1 MNRRRLLYSSGLIM
15 ASTLAGCT
23 GNDSEEAEGGTR
35 DSNSSGDDNNNT
47 TDNKETNENS
57 TTDEGTPAVE
67 IVDHEL
73 VVDEGDYITDVYVE
87 AVIENTGDAPSGNI
101 EVQADWYNADGNYLD
116 NDIGWLVSLA
126 PGESWES
133 RVYYLGSNPEEV
145 EDYEFE
151 GEFDE
156 EPADV
161 DPEGV
166 ELLGS
171 EMEVGE
177 DEAVVTGEIENTSD
191 ETEDYVAAV
200 AKIYDEDGV
209 VLGDNF
215 TNVTELRG
223 GETWSFEVSWR
234 GRDRSTRAADHELL
248 VATTT

>member
-1 MNRRRLLYSSGLIM
+1 M

-23 GNDSEEAEGGTR
+23 GGGSEEAEGGTR
-35 DSNSSGDDNNNT
+35 DSNSSSDSN
-47 TDNKETNENS
+47 NS
-57 TTDEGTPAVE
+57 TTNDEGTDEGTSAIE

-73 VVDEGDYITDVYVE
+73 IVDEGDYITDVYVE
-87 AVIENTGDAPSGNI
+87 ALIENTGDAPSGNI
-101 EVQADWYNADGNYLD
+101 ELQADWYNADGNYLD
-116 NDIGWLVSLA
+116 NDIGWLISLA
-126 PGESWES
+126 PGESWEA

-156 EPADV
+156 ELTNPNPD
-161 DPEGV
+161 GL

-200 AKIYDEDGV
+200 AKIYDEEGV
-209 VLGDNF
+209 VLGDNY

-234 GRDRSTRAADHELL
+234 GRDRTDRAATHELL
-248 VATTT
+248 VSNTT